1 MIDVTPINALT
12 DNYIWCVVN
21 RANRHCVIVDPGE
34 ATPVLSM
41 LRANQLI
48 LSAILI
54 THHHWDH
61 TSGISEIL
69 AQYDVPVY
77 GPAHEPV
84 LGMTHHLNGG
94 DTLALDDVNLKFHVM
109 DIPGHTLGHI
119 AYYTPGIAFTG
130 DTLFTGGCGKIFEG
144 TIDQMFASLMSLKA
158 LDDDTLIYCGH
169 EYTASNLKFAQIVE
183 PDNIDIQQRIEQ
195 VTRLRESQMPSVP
208 AALATEKLTN
218 PFLRC
223 DHEAV
228 IRAAERYSGHKLM
241 SPADVLGVIRE
252 WKNIES
258 INIS

>member
-1 MIDVTPINALT
+1 MIDVIPINALA

-34 ATPVLSM
+34 AAPVLSM
-41 LRANQLI
+41 LRANQFT
-48 LSAILI
+48 LSAIII

-69 AQYDVPVY
+69 AQYNVPAY
-77 GPAHEPV
+77 GPAREPV

-94 DTLALDDVNLKFHVM
+94 DNLTLDDMNLSFQVM

-119 AYYTPGIAFTG
+119 AYYTPGIVFTG
-130 DTLFTGGCGKIFEG
+130 DTLFTAGCGKIFEG
-144 TIDQMFASLMSLKA
+144 TVDQMFTSLMSLKA
-158 LDDDTLIYCGH
+158 LDDNTLIYCGH
-169 EYTASNLKFAQIVE
+169 EYTASNLKFAQLVE
-183 PDNIDIQQRIEQ
+183 PDNIDIQQRIEH

-208 AALATEKLTN
+208 AALSIEKLTN

-223 DHEAV
+223 DHDAV
-228 IRAAERYSGHKLM
+228 IRAAERYSGHKLV
-241 SPADVLGVIRE
+241 SSAAVLGVIRE
-252 WKNIES
+252 WKNTES